1 MVLNSI
7 EKLIAKYENG
17 ETTLK
22 EEQQLKNYFSQE
34 TVPPHLE
41 VYKSMFQYFLH
52 THEEQFTKDVP
63 LNPDSYRDRKTYS
76 LYQWISVAAVAVVM
90 LGIFTQIDF
99 KSQSRTLADLTPQE
113 RVEYEEAKEV
123 FTLVSSK
130 LNQGSENL
138 MALNMVS
145 SNFDKGADNIAY
157 LGEFSKKTNKFLK
170 TN

>member
-7 EKLIAKYENG
+7 EKLIEKYDNG

-22 EEQQLKNYFSQE
+22 EEQQLKDYFSQE
-34 TVPPHLE
+34 TVPQHLE

-63 LNPDSYRDRKTYS
+63 LKPKKTYS

-90 LGIFTQIDF
+90 LGIFTQFDLF
-99 KSQSRTLADLTPQE
+99 QTQTQTQTLADLTPQE
-113 RVEYEEAKEV
+113 RLEYEEAKKV
-123 FTLVSSK
+123 LALFSSK
-130 LNQGSENL
+130 FNNGTDKL

-145 SNFDKGADNIAY
+145 ANFDKGTDNIGY
-157 LGEFSKKTNKFLK
+157 LGEFSKTTNKILK

>member
-7 EKLIAKYENG
+7 EKLIEKYENG

-22 EEQQLKNYFSQE
+22 EEQQLKDYFSQE

-63 LNPDSYRDRKTYS
+63 LKSKKTYS
-76 LYQWISVAAVAVVM
+76 LYQWISVAAVAVIM
-90 LGIFTQIDF
+90 LGVYFQMSGPTELEKQEAL
-99 KSQSRTLADLTPQE
+99 LAYNQTM
-113 RVEYEEAKEV
+113 EV
-123 FTLVSSK
+123 F
-130 LNQGSENL
+130 NL
-138 MALNMVS
+138 MSSNLNKGTEGVQALNMVTT
-145 SNFDKGADNIAY
+145 NFDKGTDNIAY
-157 LGEFSKKTNKFLK
+157 LGEMSKTTNKILK